1 MFDDVMRDVEGL
13 SAEELE
19 EVIARLQG
27 LVLEALEGPD
37 CEPDTC
43 PWCGSAHF
51 VRKGFDK
58 VFEGGVVVE
67 KTQRYLCCECRKT
80 FTRRTLGLLAWSK
93 LDARTWSEYV
103 GLEVERNSIE
113 DMAEQLGVNASTVH
127 FMRLRLAQVMRAATP
142 RMECGF
148 DEGCQVD
155 GYYLNESMTG
165 LGRRGGAEMPREAHR
180 TGHDVRKR
188 GISNL
193 KVCVACGVADDG
205 RQFAELCDRG
215 RPTDRAVRA
224 ALEPRVGE
232 GAVVSTDGLQAYGRV
247 LPELG
252 VTRHQVYPSD
262 GSRGDGLWRV
272 NALHRRVSDFLRPFN
287 GVSTRYL
294 QFYLDIFNFRD
305 YDNTD
310 IMTTLAARPEVAG
323 GAPFAFVDIT
333 RAVPGPLRRPHQGP
347 G

>member
-1 MFDDVMRDVEGL
+1 MFEEIMRDVEGL

-127 FMRLRLAQVMRAATP
+127 FMRYQYRSVIGTP
-142 RMECGF
+142 
-148 DEGCQVD
+148 
-155 GYYLNESMTG
+155 S
-165 LGRRGGAEMPREAHR
+165 
-180 TGHDVRKR
+180 
-188 GISNL
+188 SS
-193 KVCVACGVADDG
+193 
-205 RQFAELCDRG
+205 G
-215 RPTDRAVRA
+215 RPTSGRTCGEFRLFTGVA
-224 ALEPRVGE
+224 AGADVSHRV
-232 GAVVSTDGLQAYGRV
+232 
-247 LPELG
+247 
-252 VTRHQVYPSD
+252 
-262 GSRGDGLWRV
+262 
-272 NALHRRVSDFLRPFN
+272 HRRP
-287 GVSTRYL
+287 
-294 QFYLDIFNFRD
+294 
-305 YDNTD
+305 
-310 IMTTLAARPEVAG
+310 
-323 GAPFAFVDIT
+323 
-333 RAVPGPLRRPHQGP
+333 
-347 G
+347 